1 MAEKEH
7 DPVATPQMV
16 DWAGE
21 YTFGP
26 DGTKWRGGA
35 PESTEVAEFCAACRR
50 ARDGQHNN
58 GGGMMAD
65 DKHDP
70 NPGALMFGL
79 VIAVALGLPFL
90 ALSLRLCAW
99 ILGVGCP

>member
-1 MAEKEH
+1 M
-7 DPVATPQMV
+7 D
-16 DWAGE
+16 
-21 YTFGP
+21 
-26 DGTKWRGGA
+26 
-35 PESTEVAEFCAACRR
+35 
-50 ARDGQHNN
+50 
-58 GGGMMAD
+58 D
-65 DKHDP
+65 DKQCP